1 MDNLKVSIIIPVYN
15 ALYYTRKCLTSLK
28 KTGRVSYEIIVVD
41 NNSRFITRFYLI
53 YAFSTGRIDYIHKSK
68 VNLYFA
74 KGNNLG
80 VTMSSSDSTHVLLM
94 NSDVR
99 IDSPDWLYVLLSKHK
114 RGATGFGYLDSKPER
129 ADGYCLLIDKDLY
142 KRYWLDESLPWW
154 WSVTKFQA
162 QLLRDGFDVQAIK
175 KHERYL
181 HHYGGKSKVD
191 PLLHAQSV
199 GYSREEVSSWFGGN
213 KVTVIEEV

>member
-15 ALYYTRKCLTSLK
+15 ALYYTKKCLTTLK
-28 KTGRVSYEIIVVD
+28 KTRGISYEIIVVD
-41 NNSRFITRFYLI
+41 NNSRFITRLYLT
-53 YAFSTGRIDYIHKSK
+53 YALSVGRINYIHKSK
-68 VNLYFA
+68 DNLYFA

-80 VTMSSSDSTHVLLM
+80 VSLTSSDSTHVLLM

-99 IDSPDWLYVLLSKHK
+99 IDSPDWLYVLLSRHK

-142 KRYWLDESLPWW
+142 KRYRLDESLPWW
-154 WSVTKFQA
+154 WSVTKLQA
-162 QLLRDGFDVQAIK
+162 QLLKDGFDVQAIK

-191 PLLHAQSV
+191 PLLLNQSA
-199 GYSREEVSSWFGGN
+199 GYSREEVIGWFGD
-213 KVTVIEEV
+213 KKITVIERV